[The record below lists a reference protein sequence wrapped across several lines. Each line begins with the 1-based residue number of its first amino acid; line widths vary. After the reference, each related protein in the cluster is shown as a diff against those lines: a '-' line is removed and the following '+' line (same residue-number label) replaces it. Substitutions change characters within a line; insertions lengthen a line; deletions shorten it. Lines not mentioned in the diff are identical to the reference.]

1 MILDRVKLMRVF
13 DFVGVREAVGEIRD
27 EIEGKKV
34 VEPILR
40 TAERQEDVP
49 TEQAAEDQP
58 PTERVKT
65 KRTYVADSED
75 EEEDEEEMLFD
86 SEVTMTAAAQPV
98 QDPEPGQAQH
108 PTPMKTPETTHAEA
122 ERGQTKF
129 ILIDNLAQVFHP
141 LLKKDYIQG
150 IFLYNPISTCN
161 NMY

>member
-34 VEPILR
+34 VEPILQ

-49 TEQAAEDQP
+49 TEQAAEYQP

-86 SEVTMTAAAQPV
+86 SKVTMTAAAQLV

-108 PTPMKTPETTHAEA
+108 PKPMKMPETTHAEA